1 MKSTEPSGDGYKR
14 LLEHLDS
21 DPVRAAAKF
30 EELRYKLV
38 RMLGRRDAKFPVTE
52 DLADETLARVANN
65 LAASKIIDNLDAH
78 ACKVAQYVWYEWLRE
93 NKRYVPMDGDN
104 ANDPPDK
111 DDADDYTNWIER
123 RHRCLDDCLADLL
136 PESRYL
142 IVEYYRFSGEQAV
155 KRRIL
160 LAAEFGITRV
170 ALALRAH
177 RIRQK
182 LEECITKCEQ
192 KN

>member
-1 MKSTEPSGDGYKR
+1 MKSTEPTGDGYKR
-14 LLEHLDS
+14 LLEHLGS
-21 DPVRAAAKF
+21 DPVRAAVKF
-30 EELRYKLV
+30 EELRYKLM
-38 RMLGRRDAKFPVTE
+38 RMLGRRGARFPVTE

-93 NKRYVPMDGDN
+93 NTRYVPIDGDN

-111 DDADDYTNWIER
+111 DNADDYSNWIER
-123 RHRCLDDCLADLL
+123 RHHCLDDCLADLL
-136 PESRYL
+136 PEARYL

-155 KRRIL
+155 KHRRW
-160 LAAEFGITRV
+160 LAAKLGISPA

-182 LEECITKCEQ
+182 LEECITKCMQ